1 MIISHEK
8 MIEGLT
14 KLKVPEKNSALDDAE
29 VVSWTQGYN
38 DGIQKAIEYIQRI
51 GVLR

>member
-1 MIISHEK
+1 MIISHQK
-8 MIEGLT
+8 TIEELT
-14 KLKVPEKNSALDDAE
+14 KLKVPDKDSALDDAQ